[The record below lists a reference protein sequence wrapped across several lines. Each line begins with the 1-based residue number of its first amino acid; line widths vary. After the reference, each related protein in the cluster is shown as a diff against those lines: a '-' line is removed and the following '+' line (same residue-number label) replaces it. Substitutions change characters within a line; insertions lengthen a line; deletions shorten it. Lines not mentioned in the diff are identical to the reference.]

1 VWHKESLWTQGLIK
15 VPELS
20 SSIDV
25 WWQQELAGSP
35 KKMRRTKAA
44 IMMYTAWN
52 IWKERN
58 RSIFEHTRADAV
70 QILQEIM
77 AEISVRK
84 LACGGPE
91 FSVVSRC

>member
-1 VWHKESLWTQGLIK
+1 
-15 VPELS
+15 VPES
-20 SSIDV
+20 SSSVDV
-25 WWQQELAGSP
+25 WWQQKLAGLQ

-44 IMMYTAWN
+44 IMMYAAWN

-58 RSIFEHTRADAV
+58 RRIFEHTRADAV
-70 QILQEIM
+70 QILQEIK

-91 FSVVSRC
+91 FSVVS